1 MCFFK
6 KNIDEFNNKYK
17 LIIIMK
23 NIFLKNM
30 FTSAGVAALGTSVL
44 MADTPLTAS
53 LTGDSVSGS
62 TIYIVDPTSASN
74 PQEIM
79 FSSDPSQ
86 LVNALGGDI
95 DFAGGNVELYAASDG
110 ASLSNFATADHVE
123 LALTF
128 GNGNQVTL
136 SSLNGQDWFNS
147 VTTGYDTSWGADNLA
162 NQWFNDFVDELETFT
177 SLAAFTGDREN
188 LFETFRDSGGF
199 QQQSDPN
206 ISYVETSG
214 NTVTVGLGGFIDIKP
229 RVTTLI
235 AGAANL
241 PEALVSGAIPD
252 GLQSSEVVLIN
263 GVANYGFNAVS
274 SGVFLD
280 DGVDSYSA
288 TYELTHTVPE
298 PSSAM
303 LILIGAGAVT
313 LRRRR

>member
-1 MCFFK
+1 M
-6 KNIDEFNNKYK
+6 
-17 LIIIMK
+17 L
-23 NIFLKNM
+23 
-30 FTSAGVAALGTSVL
+30 TSASFVSLSTGFI
-44 MADTPLTAS
+44 MADTPLSAN

-62 TIYIVDPTSASN
+62 TIYIVDTNSTTN

-79 FSSDPSQ
+79 FSSDSSQ
-86 LVNALGGDI
+86 LINALGGDI
-95 DFAGGNVELYAASDG
+95 NFAGGNVELYAASDG
-110 ASLSNFATADHVE
+110 ASLTDFANADHVE

-128 GNGNQVTL
+128 GNGNQVTV

-147 VTTGYDTSWGADNLA
+147 ASTGYDTSWGANNLA
-162 NQWFNDFVDELETFT
+162 NQWFNDFVDELDTFAT
-177 SLAAFTGDREN
+177 LAPFTGDRES
-188 LFETFRDSGGF
+188 LFDTFRDSGGF

-206 ISYVETSG
+206 ISYVEASG

-229 RVTTLI
+229 RVTSLI

-263 GVANYGFNAVS
+263 GVANYGFEAVS

-280 DGVDSYSA
+280 DGVDSYSG
-288 TYELTHTVPE
+288 TYELTQTVPE

-303 LILIGAGAVT
+303 LVLVGAGAVAV
-313 LRRRR
+313 RRRR